1 MVVALPNDLLPEIK
15 LRRGAPTL
23 FVHFIFYWGQSPTRC
38 SSAAAWTGHLTKTVE
53 LPMKLVDAVAEE
65 QKAKRDGRSEVLA
78 VAHVSISPCSDTP
91 PAATSSCRA
100 IFSWMMLLSSIW
112 CLLWSW
118 LEQGPDE
125 RSDLSMARRC
135 GSLAAVVSARQWS
148 SSLAA
153 LSIRR
158 AGDLNA
164 RTSSLFTEQAA
175 GWFYILKSR
184 PELKRRE

>member
-1 MVVALPNDLLPEIK
+1 VALLADLLHGSAHVHSMVVALPNDLLPEIK

-100 IFSWMMLLSSIW
+100 IFSWMMLLSSLW
-112 CLLWSW
+112 YLLWSCLW
-118 LEQGPDE
+118 RTDFGRDWT
-125 RSDLSMARRC
+125 
-135 GSLAAVVSARQWS
+135 SAQ
-148 SSLAA
+148 
-153 LSIRR
+153 IC
-158 AGDLNA
+158 
-164 RTSSLFTEQAA
+164 
-175 GWFYILKSR
+175 
-184 PELKRRE
+184 